1 MPVKAHN
8 NDILRNIRQTH
19 THIWCQEHFQSMAAA
34 GQVRWWRRPRFLLT
48 AAAEEV
54 RRRRRLILL
63 MAAAEE
69 VRRRR
74 RLILLMAA
82 AGQFSPQRRLRFL
95 STAAAEEVR
104 RRRRLILLMAAA
116 GQFSRPQRRLRI
128 LVAAEVFKTSSLHCS
143 LPKKHVFTVWVFE
156 HTLKYFNTSLHV
168 LSDWPQAI
176 RLTNHGRLLSQA
188 LRLDCHCTAG
198 YYYPITILAFYPIT
212 MQGFVQSHYFTHRV
226 SLLYDK

>member
-19 THIWCQEHFQSMAAA
+19 THIWCQEHFQLMAAA

-82 AGQFSPQRRLRFL
+82 AGQFS
-95 STAAAEEVR
+95 
-104 RRRRLILLMAAA
+104 
-116 GQFSRPQRRLRI
+116 PQRRLRI